1 LSFEQEN
8 SSQSLPSIVI
18 GKRLNHISG
27 CVDKTIEVV
36 SPDRNEIDG
45 SDNSNDE

>member
-1 LSFEQEN
+1 LSYEQEN
-8 SSQSLPSIVI
+8 PGHSLPSIVV
-18 GKRLNHISG
+18 GKRLDHIPG